1 MSASPEAPP
10 VEIIPFGPGGAELG
24 MTRYEIL
31 QMAETY
37 TAYFASAVELFL
49 TILFGYIV
57 AMYLAGP
64 KLSRVQYAI
73 ANTVFL
79 VVMASY
85 ALTMWWTLAVATQW
99 FAFDGKYPDE
109 MASVFNEM
117 MPLWLSTVRFYLQWG
132 LIIGTPLLAVWFGW
146 RIRKNPPQD
155 RLNLPEAIE

>member
-1 MSASPEAPP
+1 MSATPEVPP
-10 VEIIPFGPGGAELG
+10 VEIIPFGPRGEKLG
-24 MTRYEIL
+24 ITRYEIF

-37 TAYFASAVELFL
+37 NAYVASAMEIYL

-73 ANTVFL
+73 ANTIFL

-85 ALTMWWTLAVATQW
+85 TLNIHY
-99 FAFDGKYPDE
+99 F
-109 MASVFNEM
+109 
-117 MPLWLSTVRFYLQWG
+117 LSWSFQWG
-132 LIIGTPLLAVWFGW
+132 VWDGPYGKEMFSEYLDLMPRWLDLVRVYLMFVLLIGLPLAAVWFGW

-155 RLNLPEAIE
+155 RLNLPEAMQ

>member
-37 TAYFASAVELFL
+37 TAYFTGAVEIQL

-79 VVMASY
+79 VVMASF
-85 ALTMWWTLAVATQW
+85 ALTMYWTLAVATQW

-109 MASVFNEM
+109 MASAFNEM
-117 MPLWLSTVRFYLQWG
+117 MPLWLSTVQFYLQWG

-146 RIRKNPPQD
+146 RIRKNPPRD